1 MWKYT
6 NTKECNEFLLSLNLW
21 NCKEEKKYIK
31 TLYSLSNQIEK
42 NYRIKKIKKK
52 NGKTRTLYEPT
63 PLLKHIQRKI
73 LENILEKRKVST
85 YAKAYQKGISLK
97 ENAKPHVKKDS
108 ILKLDIKNFF
118 DNITLMNVYTSS
130 FPIEYFPPPVGML
143 LTKLCTYKDYL
154 PQGAPT
160 SSYISNLVM
169 KEFDEAIGTFC
180 EEKNISYTRYSDDM
194 TFSGNFLVNDVIKK
208 VKQELQK
215 LNLKLNNNKIHRIRK
230 SANQNITGL
239 TVNEKIQVNKKYRSK
254 IRQEIYYIQKY
265 GLKSHLEKLNIETK
279 ENIYLRRLYGKI
291 TYVLQ
296 INHNDKE
303 FKNYKKIIEKEIK
316 NENKRENLIQ

>member
-118 DNITLMNVYTSS
+118 DNITLMNVTSP
-130 FPIEYFPPPVGML
+130 PIIGINRTL
-143 LTKLCTYKDYL
+143 DYSL
-154 PQGAPT
+154 NKSIASPSAMVT
-160 SSYISNLVM
+160 I
-169 KEFDEAIGTFC
+169 A
-180 EEKNISYTRYSDDM
+180 
-194 TFSGNFLVNDVIKK
+194 FL
-208 VKQELQK
+208 
-215 LNLKLNNNKIHRIRK
+215 
-230 SANQNITGL
+230 
-239 TVNEKIQVNKKYRSK
+239 
-254 IRQEIYYIQKY
+254 
-265 GLKSHLEKLNIETK
+265 
-279 ENIYLRRLYGKI
+279 
-291 TYVLQ
+291 
-296 INHNDKE
+296 
-303 FKNYKKIIEKEIK
+303 
-316 NENKRENLIQ
+316 